1 MKSDLAT
8 KLKNLLD
15 NMSQEQFDASWA
27 EITALNLKGPTLDE
41 YFLQYANFGFENST
55 YQFARQEINTNV
67 AGDNNFA
74 LAA

>member
-1 MKSDLAT
+1 MKSDLAA
-8 KLKNLLD
+8 KLKHLLD

-27 EITALNLKGPTLDE
+27 EVTALNLKGPTIEE
-41 YFLQYANFGFENST
+41 YFSEYANFKFDISRFQFLAENFST
-55 YQFARQEINTNV
+55 EV